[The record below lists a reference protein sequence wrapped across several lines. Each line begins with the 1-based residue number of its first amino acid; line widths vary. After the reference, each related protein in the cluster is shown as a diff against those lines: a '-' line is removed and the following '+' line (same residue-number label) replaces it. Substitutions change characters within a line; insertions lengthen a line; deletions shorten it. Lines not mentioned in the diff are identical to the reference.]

1 MLVRFYGT
9 RGSLP
14 TPGPSTVRYGGNT
27 SCVMVRSQSGTLVII
42 DAGTGAA
49 VLGRE
54 LVAAGGKLRGHIL
67 IGHTHWDHIQGFPFF
82 APFFQAGDDWDIY
95 APRGFRQTLEDVL
108 SGQMQCAYFPIQLS
122 QLPANIRFHE
132 LIEGEF
138 HVEDIKVTA
147 RYLNHTALTL
157 GYRLECDGAVV
168 VYSCDHEPHSR
179 PTTKGSPSDL
189 SDQDRVHAAF
199 LDGADLLI
207 HDAQYIASEYQSKIN
222 WGHSTVD
229 YAVAV
234 ARLAKAK
241 RLALTHHDPTR
252 SDVAIDAIVEHLRAQ
267 MDASPA
273 PDIFAAAEAQEIEL
287 VGSVET
293 AATVEAPATSDIR
306 PALAESRALLVVA
319 TPARTKMF
327 TDILMSDGVAVSAAA
342 ITDAEAVA
350 ARIHP
355 SVVVLEDRGDVDI
368 ASLAARLRRVGTNE
382 TPVILVTGR
391 DDERL
396 MMAGGFVDRLLEPFK
411 PSYAQARVRAAIMR
425 RASRWERAPL
435 PEDEHRRL
443 TELQRRRLLD
453 TPPEERLDRITRM
466 AAAAFAVP
474 IALITLIDAERQWF
488 KSSCGLDIRESERE
502 ESFCAHAIV
511 DREIL
516 VVPDALLDD
525 RFAENPLVSGPPGIR
540 FYAGHPLV
548 LTGGPCVGTLC
559 IIDRRPRDLD
569 LQHLALLKDLADLA
583 IEELEKGHPPV
594 EVSNPHEPAMTTGN
608 APDNG

>member
-1 MLVRFYGT
+1 MLIRFYGT

-82 APFFQAGDDWDIY
+82 APVFQAGGEWDIY

-108 SGQMQCAYFPIQLS
+108 GGQMQCTYFPIQLS
-122 QLPANIRFHE
+122 QLRANIRFHE

-157 GYRLECDGAVV
+157 GYRLECDGAAV

-179 PTTKGSPSDL
+179 PFAEGSLSDL
-189 SDQDRVHAAF
+189 SDQDRTHAAF
-199 LDGADLLI
+199 LGGADLLI

-222 WGHSTVD
+222 WGHSTVEC
-229 YAVAV
+229 AVAV
-234 ARLAKAK
+234 ARLAKVK

-252 SDVAIDAIVEHLRAQ
+252 SDVAIDAIVERLRAQ
-267 MDASPA
+267 MDAFPA
-273 PDIFAAAEAQEIEL
+273 PDIFAAAEGQEIEL
-287 VGSVET
+287 VGSVES
-293 AATVEAPATSDIR
+293 AASAEAPATSDIG

-319 TPARTKMF
+319 TPGRTKMF

-342 ITDAEAVA
+342 ITDAEAMT

-391 DDERL
+391 EDERL

-425 RASRWERAPL
+425 RASRWQRAPL

-488 KSSCGLDIRESERE
+488 KSSCGLDAREFERE

-511 DREIL
+511 DRDVL

-525 RFAENPLVSGPPGIR
+525 RFAENPLVLGPPGIR
-540 FYAGHPLV
+540 FYAGHPLI
-548 LTGGPCVGTLC
+548 LSGGTCIGTLC

-569 LQHLALLKDLADLA
+569 LQHLALLKDFANLA
-583 IEELEKGHPPV
+583 IEELEKGSPPV
-594 EVSNPHEPAMTTGN
+594 EVSNPHEPAMMTGN
-608 APDNG
+608 APNNG

>member
-1 MLVRFYGT
+1 
-9 RGSLP
+9 
-14 TPGPSTVRYGGNT
+14 
-27 SCVMVRSQSGTLVII
+27 
-42 DAGTGAA
+42 
-49 VLGRE
+49 
-54 LVAAGGKLRGHIL
+54 
-67 IGHTHWDHIQGFPFF
+67 
-82 APFFQAGDDWDIY
+82 
-95 APRGFRQTLEDVL
+95 
-108 SGQMQCAYFPIQLS
+108 
-122 QLPANIRFHE
+122 
-132 LIEGEF
+132 
-138 HVEDIKVTA
+138 
-147 RYLNHTALTL
+147 
-157 GYRLECDGAVV
+157 
-168 VYSCDHEPHSR
+168 
-179 PTTKGSPSDL
+179 
-189 SDQDRVHAAF
+189 
-199 LDGADLLI
+199 
-207 HDAQYIASEYQSKIN
+207 
-222 WGHSTVD
+222 
-229 YAVAV
+229 
-234 ARLAKAK
+234 
-241 RLALTHHDPTR
+241 
-252 SDVAIDAIVEHLRAQ
+252 
-267 MDASPA
+267 
-273 PDIFAAAEAQEIEL
+273 
-287 VGSVET
+287 
-293 AATVEAPATSDIR
+293 
-306 PALAESRALLVVA
+306 
-319 TPARTKMF
+319 MF

-342 ITDAEAVA
+342 IADAEAVT

-425 RASRWERAPL
+425 RASRWQRAPL

-511 DREIL
+511 DRDIL

-540 FYAGHPLV
+540 FYAGHPLI
-548 LTGGPCVGTLC
+548 LTGGTCIGTLC

-569 LQHLALLKDLADLA
+569 LQHLALLKDFANWRSRNWRR
-583 IEELEKGHPPV
+583 GTRQ
-594 EVSNPHEPAMTTGN
+594 SR
-608 APDNG
+608 